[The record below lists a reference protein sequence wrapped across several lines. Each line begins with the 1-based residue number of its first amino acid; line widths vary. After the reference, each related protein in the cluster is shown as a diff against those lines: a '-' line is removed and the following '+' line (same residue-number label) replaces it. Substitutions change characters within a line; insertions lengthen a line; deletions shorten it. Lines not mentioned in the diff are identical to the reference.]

1 MIRILTPSDH
11 IEALAI
17 INDAS
22 QAYKGVIPDDRW
34 HEPYFSAQDL
44 EQALREGVVFY
55 GLELDGRLL
64 AVMGIQDKGDV
75 ALIRHAYVRSRE
87 RGKGLGSQLLRHL
100 AASEKRPVLIGT
112 WAAADWAIRF
122 YKQHG
127 YRLVSPWEKDRL
139 LARYWG
145 VPARQV
151 ETSVVLA
158 DARWWAGQKAHPDD
172 GERA

>member
-1 MIRILTPSDH
+1 MIRLLTPSDH
-11 IEALAI
+11 FEALAI
-17 INDAS
+17 INDAA

-44 EQALREGVVFY
+44 EQALREGVVFS

-64 AVMGIQDKGDV
+64 AVMGMQDRGDV
-75 ALIRHAYVRSRE
+75 ALIRHAYVRNCE
-87 RGKGLGSQLLRHL
+87 RGKGLGSQLLQHL

-112 WAAADWAIRF
+112 WAAAGWSIHF
-122 YKQHG
+122 YQKHG

-151 ETSVVLA
+151 EASVVLA
-158 DARWWAGQKAHPDD
+158 DARWQASQGI
-172 GERA
+172 